1 MREHRPPRGAD
12 YNGRMAAATLAVLGG
27 TGRQGRGIALRFAH
41 AGFHV
46 VVGSRDPE
54 RAAATIATW
63 SVAPSSISTA
73 THRDAIAR
81 ASVIFLA
88 LPFET
93 VDALLADV
101 RSAFAAHSLVI
112 DVMVPIVFTGGP
124 LRLAAIPDGSAAEYV
139 KARVPPEVRVA
150 VAFKTV
156 PARLLSD
163 VRQGLDCDEFI
174 AGDSTEARDET
185 AALVQHVKG
194 LRAVDVGPLSNARS
208 IEHLAL
214 LAIGVNRRY
223 KVPATRF
230 QVVGL

>member
-1 MREHRPPRGAD
+1 
-12 YNGRMAAATLAVLGG
+12 MAPATLAVLGG

-41 AGFHV
+41 AGFNV

-54 RAAATIATW
+54 RAAATIAAWPATP
-63 SVAPSSISTA
+63 SVISAA
-73 THRDAIAR
+73 THRDAIVR
-81 ASVIFLA
+81 ATIVFLA
-88 LPFET
+88 VPFEAA
-93 VDALLADV
+93 DALLADV
-101 RSAFAAHSLVI
+101 RTAFAAHSLVI
-112 DVMVPIVFTGGP
+112 DVMVPLVFTGGP
-124 LRLAAIPDGSAAEYV
+124 LRLAPIPNGSAAEYV
-139 KARVPPEVRVA
+139 KARVPSDVRVA

-163 VRQGLDCDEFI
+163 IRQALDCDEFV
-174 AGDSTEARDET
+174 AGDSSEARDET

-223 KVPATRF
+223 KVPAARF
-230 QVVGL
+230 HVVGL